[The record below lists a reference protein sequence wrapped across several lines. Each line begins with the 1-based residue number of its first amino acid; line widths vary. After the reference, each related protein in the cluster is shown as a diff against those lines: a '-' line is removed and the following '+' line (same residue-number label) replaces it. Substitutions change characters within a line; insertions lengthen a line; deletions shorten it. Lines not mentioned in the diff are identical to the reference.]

1 MKIVAVWGDITQ
13 VDVDAV
19 VCAEAGPREI
29 GRRNDELVRWAG
41 QEVESEAQARGPIHV
56 GEAMLTTGGRLRCK
70 YVIHAPMV
78 ETSEALDP
86 EGVKKSTLAALRCAA
101 GGRLRSLAI
110 PALASG
116 EGVTQALISALKDFD
131 EEGGVEEVFIVG
143 RERRDRKR
151 HQEGDWKQ
159 QLAPNDSTGV
169 SSLPPTS

>member
-1 MKIVAVWGDITQ
+1 MKIVAIWGDITQ

-19 VCAEAGPREI
+19 VNCAEAGPREI
-29 GRRNDELVRWAG
+29 GRKNDELVRWAG

-70 YVIHAPMV
+70 YVIHAPMG

-101 GGRLRSLAI
+101 GSRLRSLAI

-131 EEGGVEEVFIVG
+131 EKGGVEEVFIVG
-143 RERRDRKR
+143 ERRDRRR
-151 HQEGDWKQ
+151 H
-159 QLAPNDSTGV
+159 S
-169 SSLPPTS
+169 